1 MCQEGWY
8 LHSCVG
14 LWCLCSPPGPR
25 LGRGKAHDRP
35 AALAGGSCCL
45 PSCHAG
51 PGTAGT
57 HAHADVVMTSMSPFF
72 QLLHALPWRPT
83 LTCCVCPALPGPPL
97 FPAAQFGHDWSGV
110 LLLLCSPSAATAAA
124 ATSRHEQCSPAPC
137 CQPGICAGQHAA
149 LTWHAGLLLC
159 CFAECPFAH
168 EGEKATRR
176 CPALY
181 LYSSIVCPDVRQ
193 VRGAWLAVSR
203 GRGDVCLQAWGGSWR
218 TCMPVHRAV
227 VLHLNV
233 MCAGTCGAHAAV
245 LQSKPCPRGDVC
257 PYSHSIFEYWMH
269 PARCV
274 QQWLRRQQAAAA
286 SPCS

>member
-1 MCQEGWY
+1 MPTR
-8 LHSCVG
+8 LLAASLAAVLVG
-14 LWCLCSPPGPR
+14 TRRSHGMPGY
-25 LGRGKAHDRP
+25 
-35 AALAGGSCCL
+35 
-45 PSCHAG
+45 
-51 PGTAGT
+51 
-57 HAHADVVMTSMSPFF
+57 
-72 QLLHALPWRPT
+72 
-83 LTCCVCPALPGPPL
+83 
-97 FPAAQFGHDWSGV
+97 
-110 LLLLCSPSAATAAA
+110 
-124 ATSRHEQCSPAPC
+124 
-137 CQPGICAGQHAA
+137 
-149 LTWHAGLLLC
+149 

-203 GRGDVCLQAWGGSWR
+203 GRGDVCLQAWVGGSWR

-227 VLHLNV
+227 LLHLNAV
-233 MCAGTCGAHAAV
+233 CAGTCGAHAAV

-274 QQWLRRQQAAAA
+274 QQWLREQQAAAA
-286 SPCS
+286 DTAAEHARDGSTHGPASTAQHNRAQQPRHAATPEQPLSGATRGAVCAVLVAASSTMVCAVVQQRRVSA